1 MYRQTYGTFVPVWQ
15 IYDFFY
21 DCFTGPKL
29 LHEVDLNT
37 RDEIGLRLESRRGCL
52 GGWRQVAAKFDMQDN
67 RIAALDNSK
76 EPGKDVLEFLMGTK
90 PNLTVYSFCKVL
102 KEDILSRFDI
112 AKLLED
118 HLLIRKDSSSWGEN
132 LSIISNSKQFVKAH

>member
-1 MYRQTYGTFVPVWQ
+1 
-15 IYDFFY
+15 
-21 DCFTGPKL
+21 
-29 LHEVDLNT
+29 
-37 RDEIGLRLESRRGCL
+37 
-52 GGWRQVAAKFDMQDN
+52 MQDN

-118 HLLIRKDSSSWGEN
+118 HLLIRKDSSS
-132 LSIISNSKQFVKAH
+132 

>member
-1 MYRQTYGTFVPVWQ
+1 
-15 IYDFFY
+15 
-21 DCFTGPKL
+21 
-29 LHEVDLNT
+29 
-37 RDEIGLRLESRRGCL
+37 
-52 GGWRQVAAKFDMQDN
+52 MQDN

-102 KEDILSRFDI
+102 KEDILLRFDI

-118 HLLIRKDSSSWGEN
+118 HLLIRKDSSS
-132 LSIISNSKQFVKAH
+132 